1 MYHVAICDDDKVFIS
16 YIKKILSQ
24 AKGNNQNQFKI
35 YEFCSGEDLI
45 RSLDASI
52 HLDLLILDM
61 ELGGIDGDETARLF
75 RMKSK
80 DAVLVFCSGV
90 RTPTVN
96 SFKVT
101 PYRYLL
107 KSYSDVQFISELK
120 EILAEVEKRLKEEY
134 IVGHYRNNV
143 IKVNIHNILYIEN
156 AKRGS
161 KIIVC
166 SNCDEAKFEGQILV
180 DDKLEM
186 LSDKFHE
193 LVFAHSSYIININHI
208 EKIVGNEVYLDNGE
222 CLSVSRTYQK
232 SFRESFTKSIA
243 DKY

>member
-16 YIKKILSQ
+16 YIKKILAQ
-24 AKGNNQNQFKI
+24 AKGDERKQFKI

-45 RSLDASI
+45 RGLDASI
-52 HLDLLILDM
+52 HVDLLILDM
-61 ELGGIDGDETARLF
+61 ELGGMDGDETARLF
-75 RMKSK
+75 RMKFK

-107 KSYSDVQFISELK
+107 KSYSDVQFVSELK

-134 IVGHYRNNV
+134 MIGHYRNNL
-143 IKVNIHNILYIEN
+143 IKVNIDHILYIEN

-161 KIIVC
+161 RITVC
-166 SNCDEAKFEGQILV
+166 SDCEEAGFEGKILL
-180 DDKLEM
+180 DEKLEI
-186 LSDKFHE
+186 LSDRFHE

-208 EKIVGNEVYLDNGE
+208 EKIMGNEVYLDNGE
-222 CLSVSRTYQK
+222 CLSISRAYQK
-232 SFRESFTKSIA
+232 RFRESFTKSIA